1 MSKSRTISGLKLRR
15 PTFKPLVEQME
26 SRRLL
31 ATAQVDDSFAADD
44 PAHHRFTTI
53 QAAVNAS
60 NPGDTI
66 RVKPGTYNES
76 VTVDKQ
82 LTIDAEHDAAHDG
95 RTDKKPHVKNASI
108 VEIPAGGSYGFNLT
122 ANDIVI
128 RGFQIQDS
136 DDNGNPAGADGIV
149 MPGTSSGDRILNN
162 LITGTTMGLYLNSSG
177 AHRTTVKGNVFDSN
191 NQAGAAAGNGIYSDQ
206 GLSNARIEKNT
217 FTGQENA
224 SIILVGGG
232 PVSPPAT
239 PTVQSDIL
247 IRDNT
252 MTDDAPII
260 VANLTHSEI
269 SHNTMVH
276 PNGSGIFLAGGSSDV
291 TIKNNSLTGGADT
304 FTGINLRFDPVDYP
318 VTTPN
323 TDILIQN
330 NDISDFGDAGIRLRE
345 GTNHVTLQN
354 NRVQHNGT
362 AGGGLGGITVEG
374 SSNNTVL
381 NNIARS
387 NNGDGILLMNANTNT
402 IQNNTAN
409 SNTGDGIHLTGT
421 SSGNTVTKNTAQK
434 NGGFDLHDDSTGPN
448 TWTKNKAGTRNPPT
462 LG

>member
-1 MSKSRTISGLKLRR
+1 MLISRPTTRRSLRR
-15 PTFKPLVEQME
+15 ATFKPLVEQME

-31 ATAQVDDSFAADD
+31 ATAQVDDNFATDD
-44 PAHHRFTTI
+44 PVHHRFTTI

-60 NPGDTI
+60 HAGDTI

-76 VTVDKQ
+76 VTVDKR
-82 LTIDAEHDAAHDG
+82 LTIVAEHEAAHDG
-95 RTDKKPHVKNASI
+95 RTTKNNSKGAAI

-149 MPGTSSGDRILNN
+149 TPGTTSGDQILNN
-162 LITGTTMGLYLNSSG
+162 LITGTTMGVYLNSSG
-177 AHRTTVKGNVFDSN
+177 AQRTIVKGNAFDSN

-206 GLSNARIEKNT
+206 GLSNTQIVKNT
-217 FTGQENA
+217 FAGQENA
-224 SIILVGGG
+224 SIILVG
-232 PVSPPAT
+232 AA
-239 PTVQSDIL
+239 QSNVL
-247 IRDNT
+247 IRDNG
-252 MTDDAPII
+252 MTDDAPLI

-291 TIKNNSLTGGADT
+291 TIKDNKLTGGADT
-304 FTGINLRFDPVDYP
+304 FTGINLRFDPADYP

-323 TDILIQN
+323 SNIRIQN
-330 NDISDFGDAGIRLRE
+330 NVVTGFGDAGIRLRE
-345 GTNHVTLQN
+345 GTNHVTVQN

-362 AGGGLGGITVEG
+362 EGGGLGGITVED
-374 SSNNTVL
+374 SD
-381 NNIARS
+381 NNIVQNNDAS
-387 NNGDGILLMNANTNT
+387 FNNGDGILLLNSDHNLV
-402 IQNNTAN
+402 QNNTAK
-409 SNTGDGIHLTGT
+409 SNTGDGIHLSGT
-421 SSGNTVTKNTAQK
+421 SAGNTVTKNTAQK
-434 NGGFDLHDDSTGPN
+434 NGGFDLHDDTGGTAN